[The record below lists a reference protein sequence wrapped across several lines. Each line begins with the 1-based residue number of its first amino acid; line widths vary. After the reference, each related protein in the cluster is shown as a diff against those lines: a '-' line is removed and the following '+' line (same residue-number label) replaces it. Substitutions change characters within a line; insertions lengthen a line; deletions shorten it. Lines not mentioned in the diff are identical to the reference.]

1 MNGMRVVIYALLL
14 SATAWAQGYRLERN
28 QLIVDESDW
37 PEWNFP
43 KGSVDF
49 GDEGVRPHFVRQQI
63 NASLDAAAFTHG
75 EEVEGGIRRAGTNL
89 EGAAQIMDG
98 LEETYWEPD
107 LDASLRDWWVE
118 MDLGRVVWA
127 QKVVVKFAAEGA
139 GDPFL
144 QFKVLTSNGA
154 PAFQQS
160 ESLSYKVA
168 GRSEGLN
175 KTQRVF
181 EYNLRPLRRAD
192 PGLSGD
198 LIQYVQIVVTASDG
212 RQGAEISQATW
223 NSLAPDERGDVL
235 YFRRETS
242 GVLRQVERGEYEA
255 ISDAQLQG
263 PIRYYRPERPRL
275 AEVEVWTLG
284 ENISLGWKERGGSIK
299 GFGEVGG
306 EANAVDGDYAT
317 AWTAEA
323 GFSTS
328 RGTADSGSLDAV
340 LKTLN
345 RDLLW
350 DLGVWYWVDRAF
362 IVYGDATFPN
372 YVLNLSDGSLAPD
385 GSQVFASLSARG
397 RDDVTPSVGG
407 EAWTGKEEPTDR
419 PRGALPTNTFFQDNI
434 FPPIKGRFFRFDYR
448 VVTTGLVRSGIK
460 ELMLYSFGFLPQ
472 VVLQSQLTELGDNP
486 RILST
491 ISWEAETPPGTQLQI
506 RTRSGNRL
514 SLDKHFFNKQG
525 VEVSEVDYRKMLSFL
540 RGDSTAAFVPDET
553 DWSPW
558 SQFYEQSGAA
568 ITSPSPRRYI
578 MIEAGLASDDPNQ
591 SALLHNLNIGLRDP
605 LAHQI
610 LGEIEP
616 RRAQQ
621 SGQREQFTLLLTI
634 PPEEGDISESL
645 GFDQVLFELPP
656 SAGVELVDVTVGR
669 ESELEAGGGQVYQA
683 GELGIETRSDSL
695 WVRLPEVIQGEET
708 KVELRFSSVFYLA
721 SNAFFV
727 SVGLGEEEE
736 LVWQRVDAVAA
747 GEGLTVLTP
756 VGGGLVGD
764 VEVLANPFTPNGD
777 GINDAVRFVFP
788 VFKMPG
794 QTSLVLEVYGLDG
807 ALVHRSARSVLHAA
821 GIQEVSWDGRDQ
833 DGTLLPPG
841 MYICRVGPD
850 VDANTIDQP
859 MVAKVVASVY

>member
-1 MNGMRVVIYALLL
+1 MNGLRVVIYALLL
-14 SATAWAQGYRLERN
+14 AATAWAQGYRLERN
-28 QLIVDESDW
+28 RLSVGANDW
-37 PEWNFP
+37 PEWVFP
-43 KGSVDF
+43 VGSVDF
-49 GDEGVRPHFVRQQI
+49 DAAGARPHFVLGQI
-63 NASLDAAAFTHG
+63 NATLDAGSFTHG
-75 EEVEGGIRRAGTNL
+75 DDEVKGGIRRAGTNL
-89 EGAAQIMDG
+89 NSAPQVMDG
-98 LEETYWEPD
+98 LEHTFWEPD
-107 LDASLRDWWVE
+107 LDAPLRDWWVE
-118 MDLGRVVWA
+118 IDLGRAVWA
-127 QKVVVKFAAEGA
+127 KKVVVRFAAEGA

-144 QFKVLTSNGA
+144 QFKVLTSNGD

-160 ESLSYKVA
+160 ESLNYVVA
-168 GRSEGLN
+168 GRSKGLN

-181 EYNLRPLRRAD
+181 EYDLRPFKIAD
-192 PGLSGD
+192 PGLTGD
-198 LIQYVQIVVTASDG
+198 LVQYIQIVATASDG

-223 NSLAPDERGDVL
+223 NDLAQDERGAVL

-242 GVLRQVERGEYEA
+242 GVLRQIEQEEYAA
-255 ISDAQLQG
+255 ISNAQLQG
-263 PIRYYRPERPRL
+263 PVRYYRRERPRL
-275 AEVEVWTLG
+275 AEVEVWTVG
-284 ENISLGWKERGGSIK
+284 ENISLGWQERGGSIQ

-306 EANAVDGDYAT
+306 EGNAVDGDYAT

-323 GFSTS
+323 GFSIS
-328 RGTADSGSLDAV
+328 FGTGTTGSLDAV
-340 LKTLN
+340 TKTLN

-350 DLGVWYWVDRAF
+350 DLGVWYWIDRAF

-385 GSQVFASLSARG
+385 GSRVFTSLSARG

-407 EAWTGKEEPTDR
+407 EAWTGKEEPTNR
-419 PRGALPTNTFFQDNI
+419 PKGALPTNTFFQDNI

-448 VVTTGLVRSGIK
+448 VVTTGLIRSGIK
-460 ELMLYSFGFLPQ
+460 ELLLYGFGFLPQ
-472 VVLQSQLTELGDNP
+472 VALQSQIIELGANP

-491 ISWEAETPPGTQLQI
+491 ISWEAETPPATQLQI
-506 RTRSGNRL
+506 RTRTGNRL
-514 SLDKHFFNKQG
+514 TLDKHFFSSAG
-525 VEVSEVDYRKMLSFL
+525 IEVSEPDYRKMLSFL
-540 RGDSTAAFVPDET
+540 RGDSTVAFVPDEA

-558 SQFYEQSGAA
+558 SQFYEQPGAA

-578 MIEAGLASDDPNQ
+578 MIETGLISDDPHQ
-591 SALLHNLNIGLRDP
+591 SALLRSLDIDLRDP

-616 RRAQQ
+616 ARAQQ
-621 SGQREQFTLLLTI
+621 SGQREEFTLFLTI

-656 SAGVELVDVTVGR
+656 SAGVQIMDVTVGQ
-669 ESELEAGGGQVYQA
+669 ESELEAGGGQVYQLD
-683 GELGIETRSDSL
+683 ELGIETRSDSL
-695 WVRLPEVIQGEET
+695 WIRLPEVVRGEET
-708 KVELRFSSVFYLA
+708 KVALRFSSVFYLA

-727 SVGLGEEEE
+727 SVGLGEAEE
-736 LVWQRVDAVAA
+736 LVWQRVDAAT

-764 VEVLANPFTPNGD
+764 MQVLANPFTPNGD

-788 VFKMPG
+788 IFNMPG

-833 DGTLLPPG
+833 NGTLLPPG
-841 MYICRVGPD
+841 MYVCRVGPD
-850 VDANTIDQP
+850 VDAETIDRP
-859 MVAKVVASVY
+859 MVAKIVASVY